1 MNKQVLAVLEKA
13 LVYVRAFLR
22 LLFLTCWD
30 VIFFLWKNYQQIS
43 KSVDALIIGRRL

>member
-30 VIFFLWKNYQQIS
+30 VIFFYGKTIS
-43 KSVDALIIGRRL
+43 KYPNQLMP